1 MGSGHQLPSLG
12 LLGQGWDGM
21 TGDVMEGWADPRAHP
36 GADPSMSHGG
46 RMLMLLP
53 WLALT
58 WNVA

>member
-1 MGSGHQLPSLG
+1 
-12 LLGQGWDGM
+12 
-21 TGDVMEGWADPRAHP
+21 MEGWADPRAHP

-58 WNVA
+58 WSVE